1 MILQIVLGPRL
12 QVKKPVPVEIVVPPS
27 ETQKDDEAEIDTKV
41 ETSLIL
47 EEKENGS

>member
-27 ETQKDDEAEIDTKV
+27 EPITNDEAELKNDEV
-41 ETSLIL
+41 VVDTSLI
-47 EEKENGS
+47 EEK